1 MLRTRSR
8 FLSDRCDMRFHLDIL
23 IREYTINSK
32 KKDYFWVMKKIVLS
46 IVSVILFALLAI
58 LGLNIY
64 SGHGPRERVK
74 APDGSSVVVEELS
87 YYIRG
92 GKVFGKVYKPE
103 GDSSWKL
110 PMVVY
115 LHEPLKTD
123 FPESVLK
130 SLVGDG
136 VVGYATGFRGTD
148 SDAAALVKRISRE
161 DFVEDRMVFLIGDAA
176 TADVV
181 LLAASRLGHRIQ
193 GLILVEPNPTGKAR
207 DIYQIY
213 SKEFLTIGSSEK
225 GKAVGLIKDYL
236 DERGALK

>member
-23 IREYTINSK
+23 NCEYTINSK

-46 IVSVILFALLAI
+46 IVSVVLIALLAI

-64 SGHGPRERVK
+64 SGHGPRERVN
-74 APDGSSVVVEELS
+74 APDGSKVVVEELS

-92 GKVFGKVYKPE
+92 GKVFGKVYRPE
-103 GDSSWKL
+103 GDSSMKL

-130 SLVGDG
+130 TLVSDG

-161 DFVEDRMVFLIGDAA
+161 DFVEDRMVFLIGDTA
-176 TADVV
+176 TADEV
-181 LLAASRLGHRIQ
+181 LLAAARLGHRIQ
-193 GLILVEPNPTGKAR
+193 GLVLVEPNPTGKAR

-213 SKEFLTIGSSEK
+213 SKEFLTIDSSGK
-225 GKAVGLIKDYL
+225 GNAVGLIEDYL

>member
-1 MLRTRSR
+1 
-8 FLSDRCDMRFHLDIL
+8 
-23 IREYTINSK
+23 
-32 KKDYFWVMKKIVLS
+32 MKKIVLS
-46 IVSVILFALLAI
+46 ICSVILVALLAI
-58 LGLNIY
+58 LGLSIY

-74 APDGSSVVVEELS
+74 APDGTKITVEEMS

-92 GKVFGKVYKPE
+92 GKVFGKVYKPD

-110 PMVVY
+110 PLVVY

-130 SLVGDG
+130 SLVSDG

-148 SDAAALVKRISRE
+148 SDAAALVKRLGRE
-161 DFVEDRMVFLIGDAA
+161 DFVEDKMIFLIGDAA

-181 LLAASRLGHRIQ
+181 LLAAARLGHRIQ
-193 GLILVEPNPTGKAR
+193 GLILIEPNPTGKAR

-225 GKAVGLIKDYL
+225 GKAVGLIEDYL